1 MSTFVAIDFE
11 TATTRHDSACAVGL
25 AAGCNGRVVLAR
37 TYLIRPPTA
46 QFTFTDLHGLDW
58 EDVHDAP
65 TFAELWP
72 TLRAWIDDAA
82 FVAAHNAPFDQSVL
96 HACCA
101 RYRLRLPR
109 TPFTCTVQLA
119 RAQWGIRP
127 TKLPDVCRRL
137 RIPLRHHDAGADALA
152 CASIVLAAMADGW
165 LPGKRRTHRTAT
177 RAMARV
183 APPVGRARS
192 TDLLRWPAFGR
203 GRLDAVIAGLLFIA
217 GMRRSEVSALRWAD
231 CHRRGRRR
239 SSSPS
244 AAARRTRTREGE
256 VMDVRFVEGAA
267 SPAPSGLYGPPTRGG
282 SD

>member
-152 CASIVLAAMADGW
+152 CAHIVLAAMADGW

-177 RAMARV
+177 RAMVRV
-183 APPVGRARS
+183 APQSAGHGRRTCCAGRRSAAFCLGHRS
-192 TDLLRWPAFGR
+192 TPKRPNLKPA
-203 GRLDAVIAGLLFIA
+203 
-217 GMRRSEVSALRWAD
+217 
-231 CHRRGRRR
+231 
-239 SSSPS
+239 
-244 AAARRTRTREGE
+244 
-256 VMDVRFVEGAA
+256 
-267 SPAPSGLYGPPTRGG
+267 
-282 SD
+282 